1 MGDYVQ
7 QKYQIYICS
16 TYMDLIEE
24 RKVAYEAVL
33 SLNQFPIGYEYFNA
47 SNNTPFEMAKKI
59 IDNSDCVIVL
69 LGEKYG
75 TKDTDG
81 VSYVEAEYNYAL
93 SKNIPVL
100 VFVKQIPYEN
110 VSKELVRFRNRLLCS
125 KLVVFWNNTDD
136 LKFNISNSLYKTL
149 ITQKNKINNN
159 SRNSSYLNS
168 TLEEKE
174 REYNEKID
182 SFQEE
187 LKSTLG
193 MYTSIENND
202 IIGLMINN
210 LNEIRQFYKLT
221 KEQAIN
227 SYKLAKNSSIAGIC
241 LIIIAILVAIIF
253 NNNQIALATTTG
265 GVIVEVLAGTS
276 LFVYQKTLKQLNYYY
291 ASLHNNERFLSLI
304 NIVSKTNIK
313 DELYQKIV
321 ESELDNLK
329 QYEIKNDITQ

>member
-1 MGDYVQ
+1 MQ
-7 QKYQIYICS
+7 QKYQIYISS
-16 TYMDLIEE
+16 TYTDLVKE
-24 RKVAYEAVL
+24 RKVAYDVVL
-33 SLNQFPIGYEYFNA
+33 SLNQFPIGQEYFNA
-47 SNNTPFEMAKKI
+47 DNSTPFEVAKKI
-59 IDNSDCVIVL
+59 IVESDCVIVL

-75 TKDTDG
+75 TKNTEG
-81 VSYVEAEYNYAL
+81 ISYVEAEYNYAL
-93 SKNIPVL
+93 SKNIPIL
-100 VFVKQIPYEN
+100 VFAKN
-110 VSKELVRFRNRLLCS
+110 VAYGNASSELERFRSRLISNRTVS
-125 KLVVFWNNTDD
+125 FWNDINE
-136 LKFNISNSLYKTL
+136 LKFCISNSLYKTL
-149 ITQKNKINNN
+149 INIQNKNIETSNH
-159 SRNSSYLNS
+159 SFHFNSSI
-168 TLEEKE
+168 EKKDG
-174 REYNEKID
+174 EYNEKVD

-187 LKSTLG
+187 LKNTLG

-227 SYKLAKNSSIAGIC
+227 AYKLAKNSSIAGIC

-329 QYEIKNDITQ
+329 QYEIKNDNAQ

>member
-1 MGDYVQ
+1 MQ
-7 QKYQIYICS
+7 SKYQIYICS
-16 TYMDLIEE
+16 TYGDLIEE
-24 RKVAYEAVL
+24 RKVVYEVIL

-47 SNNTPFEMAKKI
+47 SNSTPFEVAKKT
-59 IDNSDCVIVL
+59 IDKSDCMIVL

-75 TKDTDG
+75 SIDTEG

-93 SKNIPVL
+93 SKKLSIL
-100 VFVKQIPYEN
+100 VFVKDIPYEN
-110 VSKELVRFRNRLLCS
+110 ASPELQRFRSRVLSN
-125 KLVVFWNNTDD
+125 KLVVVWKDID
-136 LKFNISNSLYKTL
+136 ELKFKVSNSLYKTL
-149 ITQKNKINNN
+149 INTQNDNISHSNHSSHFN
-159 SRNSSYLNS
+159 SII
-168 TLEEKE
+168 EEKE

-227 SYKLAKNSSIAGIC
+227 AYKLAKNSSIAGIC
-241 LIIIAILVAIIF
+241 LIIIAILVAVIY
-253 NNNQIALATTTG
+253 NNNQIALATTAG
-265 GVIVEVLAGTS
+265 GIIIEVLAGTS
-276 LFVYQKTLKQLNYYY
+276 LFVYEKTLKQLNYYY

-304 NIVSKTNIK
+304 NIVSKTNTK
-313 DELYQKIV
+313 DELYSKIV

-329 QYEIKNDITQ
+329 QYEIKNDKTQ

>member
-1 MGDYVQ
+1 MQ

-16 TYMDLIEE
+16 TYVDLIEE
-24 RKVAYEAVL
+24 RKIAYDAVL

-47 SNNTPFEMAKKI
+47 ANNSPFDIVKKC
-59 IDNSDCVIVL
+59 IDNSDCVILL

-75 TKDTDG
+75 TKDTEG

-100 VFVKQIPYEN
+100 VFVKDIPFEN
-110 VSKELVRFRNRLLCS
+110 ASKELLRFRNRLLSS
-125 KLVVFWNNTDD
+125 KLVIFWHNDND
-136 LKFNISNSLYKTL
+136 LKFNISNSLYKILLT
-149 ITQKNKINNN
+149 TKNKSSNH
-159 SRNSSYLNS
+159 SSNSSHFNS
-168 TLEEKE
+168 TLEKKE
-174 REYNEKID
+174 RYNEKID

-227 SYKLAKNSSIAGIC
+227 SYKLAKDSSIAGIC

-253 NNNQIALATTTG
+253 NNNQMALATTTG

-329 QYEIKNDITQ
+329 QYEIKNDKDQ

>member
-1 MGDYVQ
+1 
-7 QKYQIYICS
+7 
-16 TYMDLIEE
+16 MDLVEE
-24 RKVAYEAVL
+24 RKVVYDVIL

-47 SNNTPFEMAKKI
+47 SSNTPFEVAKKT
-59 IDNSDCVIVL
+59 IDKSDCMIVL

-75 TKDTDG
+75 SVDTEG

-93 SKNIPVL
+93 SKKLPIL
-100 VFVKQIPYEN
+100 VFVKDIPYEN
-110 VSKELVRFRNRLLCS
+110 ASPDLQRFKSRVLSN
-125 KLVVFWNNTDD
+125 KLVVFWKDID
-136 LKFNISNSLYKTL
+136 ELKYKVSNSLYKTL
-149 ITQKNKINNN
+149 INTQNNN
-159 SRNSSYLNS
+159 INHSNHSSHFNSII
-168 TLEEKE
+168 EEKE
-174 REYNEKID
+174 REYNEKFD

-227 SYKLAKNSSIAGIC
+227 AYKLAKNSSIAGIC
-241 LIIIAILVAIIF
+241 LIILAILVAVIY
-253 NNNQIALATTTG
+253 NNNQIALATTAG
-265 GVIVEVLAGTS
+265 GIIIEVLAATS
-276 LFVYQKTLKQLNYYY
+276 LFVYEKTLKQLNYYY

-313 DELYQKIV
+313 DELYLKIV

-329 QYEIKNDITQ
+329 QYEIKNDKTQ